1 MLFLF
6 AKMHEMLYWTSALSS
21 CFTIGERGAFYIS
34 ALNFLMCPTFVN
46 RLGVEIFIFSH

>member
-6 AKMHEMLYWTSALSS
+6 AEMHEMLYWTSALSS
-21 CFTIGERGAFYIS
+21 CFPIGERGAFYIS